1 MIKSGMKN
9 LLTIL
14 SLFFTFAFVSA
25 QNTHVKLAHYD
36 EAEVIKMMKE
46 TETAERTLKSLSDQY
61 EAEMV
66 KMEGE
71 YTRKA
76 SEYQKEHAS
85 WDETIRR
92 VRMEEIHTIKLKMQN
107 YYDMASKT
115 LADKRNELYVPVHKK
130 IDQAVAEVAK
140 EQGFLYVWDLK
151 DLKYYSP
158 QAVDITSMVKRKLG
172 IK

>member
-1 MIKSGMKN
+1 MKH
-9 LLTIL
+9 LLTTI
-14 SLFFTFAFVSA
+14 SLLLTFVFASA

-36 EAEVIKMMKE
+36 EDEIVKLMKE
-46 TETAERTLKSLSDQY
+46 TETAERTLQSLSDQY

-76 SEYQKEHAS
+76 AEYQKEQSS
-85 WDETIRR
+85 WDETIKR

-115 LADKRNELYVPVHKK
+115 LADKRKELYVPVHKK
-130 IDQAVAEVAK
+130 LDQAVAEVAK
-140 EQGFLYVWDLK
+140 EQGFLYVWDVK
-151 DLKYYSP
+151 DLKYHSP
-158 QAVDITSMVKRKLG
+158 QAVDITSMIKRKLG

>member
-1 MIKSGMKN
+1 MKQLFSA
-9 LLTIL
+9 LLL
-14 SLFFTFAFVSA
+14 LFAFLFASA

-36 EAEVIKMMKE
+36 ESEIISLMKD

-61 EAEMV
+61 EAEMT

-76 SEYQKEHAS
+76 SEYQQGQPS
-85 WDETIRR
+85 WDETIKR

-115 LADKRNELYVPVHKK
+115 LSDKRNELYVPVHKK

-140 EQGFLYVWDLK
+140 EQGFLYVWDVK
-151 DLKYYSP
+151 DLKYHSP
-158 QAVDITSMVKRKLG
+158 QAVDITNMVKRKLG

>member
-1 MIKSGMKN
+1 MKH
-9 LLTIL
+9 LLTTL
-14 SLFFTFAFVSA
+14 SLLLTFALASA

-76 SEYQKEHAS
+76 AEYQKEQAS
-85 WDETIRR
+85 WDETIKR

-115 LADKRNELYVPVHKK
+115 LADKRNELYAPVYKK
-130 IDQAVAEVAK
+130 IEQAVAEVAK
-140 EQGFLYVWDLK
+140 EQGFLYVWDVK
-151 DLKYYSP
+151 DLKYHSP
-158 QAVDITSMVKRKLG
+158 QAVDITGMIKRKLG

>member
-1 MIKSGMKN
+1 MIMSGLKYLSTTF
-9 LLTIL
+9 LLL
-14 SLFFTFAFVSA
+14 LTFAFASA

-36 EAEVIKMMKE
+36 EDEVIKLMKE
-46 TETAERTLKSLSDQY
+46 TEAAERTLKSLSDQY

-76 SEYQKEHAS
+76 SEYQKEQSS

-115 LADKRNELYVPVHKK
+115 LSDKRNELYVPVHKK
-130 IDQAVAEVAK
+130 IDQAVTEVAK
-140 EQGFLYVWDLK
+140 EQGFLYVWDVK
-151 DLKYYSP
+151 NLKYCSP
-158 QAVDITSMVKRKLG
+158 QAVDITNMIKRKLG